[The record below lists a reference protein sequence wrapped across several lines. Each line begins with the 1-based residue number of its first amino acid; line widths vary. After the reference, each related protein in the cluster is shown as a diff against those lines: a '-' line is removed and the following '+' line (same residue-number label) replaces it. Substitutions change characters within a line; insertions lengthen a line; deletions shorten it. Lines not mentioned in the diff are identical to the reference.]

1 MGIASMGRHVRL
13 TVAGIGITNEL
24 ILNNVQGEFVVGAA
38 KSLGYFTSAGAATT
52 LNNDLPG
59 APGGDVQI
67 SSVNIDNDG
76 LHFTVDHKNHG
87 MYFSDNQV
95 KISGV
100 RGDVKPTI
108 LSVELPAGSTDGVT
122 VSSAS
127 SFTTFENVGVGTTNV
142 GYLQIGDE
150 IITILKL
157 QGTPLVEPSL
167 ELNLEHI
174 LLEPRSQMN
183 SAVLTQRINELII

>member
-1 MGIASMGRHVRL
+1 M
-13 TVAGIGITNEL
+13 
-24 ILNNVQGEFVVGAA
+24 
-38 KSLGYFTSAGAATT
+38 
-52 LNNDLPG
+52 NNDLPG

-76 LHFTVDHKNHG
+76 MHFTVDHKNHG
-87 MYFSDNQV
+87 MYFTDNQV

-100 RGDVKPTI
+100 RGDVKPTT
-108 LSVELPAGSTDGVT
+108 LAVELPAGSTDGIT

-150 IITILKL
+150 IITYTQVAGNTIS
-157 QGTPLVEPSL
+157 GTITRGTES
-167 ELNLEHI
+167 
-174 LLEPRSQMN
+174 
-183 SAVLTQRINELII
+183 

>member
-1 MGIASMGRHVRL
+1 MIFQ
-13 TVAGIGITNEL
+13 EL
-24 ILNNVQGEFVVGAA
+24 
-38 KSLGYFTSAGAATT
+38 
-52 LNNDLPG
+52 
-59 APGGDVQI
+59 PGGDVQI

-100 RGDVKPTI
+100 RGDVRPTT
-108 LSVELPAGSTDGVT
+108 LSVDLPAGSTDGVT

-150 IITILKL
+150 IITYTQVTGNTIS
-157 QGTPLVEPSL
+157 GTITRGTES
-167 ELNLEHI
+167 
-174 LLEPRSQMN
+174 
-183 SAVLTQRINELII
+183 